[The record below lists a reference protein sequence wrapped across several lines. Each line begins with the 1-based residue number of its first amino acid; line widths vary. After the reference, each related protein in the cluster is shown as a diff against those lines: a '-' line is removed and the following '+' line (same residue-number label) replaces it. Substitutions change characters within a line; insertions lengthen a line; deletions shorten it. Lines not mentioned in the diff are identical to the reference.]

1 MTVLS
6 CYFFTFLL
14 EIWHFYTSVLKD
26 HVASALEAVLHGFL
40 LWENACFLHRVKE
53 DGS

>member
-6 CYFFTFLL
+6 CYFFTGNMAFLY
-14 EIWHFYTSVLKD
+14 IGFKD

-40 LWENACFLHRVKE
+40 LWERKNVCYLHRVKE